1 MRKVDPEKYEA
12 KKRQILD
19 AAVTCFAR
27 SGFHKTTTAEICAEA
42 QMSPGNLFHYF
53 KTKNAIIEAIVEQDR
68 HETAAFYAQAGE
80 AEDLFEELYRLMEK
94 GLALVAEP
102 VYRKIGIEIFA
113 EAMRNPAIGQLVARN
128 DAEATAALIGLLKK
142 AAARGQIDASL
153 DMNKL
158 ATWISAMVDGAFGR
172 AALDPYFDPMDQ
184 GPVLREILARILK
197 PAAKR

>member
-19 AAVTCFAR
+19 AAVTCFAK

-53 KTKNAIIEAIVEQDR
+53 KTKNAIIEAIVERDR
-68 HETAAFYAQAGE
+68 HETAEFHEKAGQ
-80 AEDLFEELYRLMEK
+80 AEDLFEEICKLMEERLIK
-94 GLALVAEP
+94 VAEP
-102 VYRKIGIEIFA
+102 IYRQIGIEILA
-113 EAMRNPAIGQLVARN
+113 EAMRNPAIGRLAARC
-128 DAEATAALIGLLKK
+128 DAEANAALIDLLKK

-158 ATWISAMVDGAFGR
+158 VTWIAAMIDGAFGR
-172 AALDPYFDPMDQ
+172 AALDPHFDPIDQ
-184 GPVLREILARILK
+184 GPALREILTRLLK
-197 PAAKR
+197 PTVKR